1 MTVEQRKG
9 WAAALLQGHDFSGQN
24 VDAIEKLLGRCERRI
39 YQKGAVICT
48 EGDPGEALFFLVD
61 GSIEVQKAFPGTV
74 PRELAVLNA
83 PAMFGHMSLVDGSKR
98 SATCVAGDTTT
109 LLVLEKS
116 SYEALMEDVTEVG
129 TNFRRLMLTSLT
141 RQLLA
146 GNMRLRQALGGFEIN
161 VKGEVISATEQLTED
176 LLNDELLEMA
186 GILEGWTVDA
196 SGFSEIVLVEDED
209 MKRTRESEQN
219 KR

>member
-1 MTVEQRKG
+1 MTPQQRRE
-9 WAAALLQGHDFSGQN
+9 WASALLKGHDFPGQD
-24 VDAIEKLLGRCERRI
+24 VSAIEQVLERCERRI
-39 YQKGAVICT
+39 YKKGAEICK
-48 EGDPGEALFFLVD
+48 ESDPGEALFFLVD
-61 GSIEVQKAFPGTV
+61 GCIEVRKAFPGTV

-98 SATCVAGDTTT
+98 SATCVAGEVTT

-116 SYEALMEDVTEVG
+116 SYEFLMEDVTDVG

-146 GNMRLRQALGGFEIN
+146 GNTRLRQALGGFEMN

-186 GILEGWTVDA
+186 GILEGWTVET

>member
-1 MTVEQRKG
+1 MTLKQRVG
-9 WAAALLQGHDFSGQN
+9 WADALLQGHDFPGQDA
-24 VDAIEKLLGRCERRI
+24 DAIEKVLERCERRI
-39 YQKGAVICT
+39 YKKGAEICT
-48 EGDPGEALFFLVD
+48 ETEPGEALFFLVD
-61 GSIEVQKAFPGTV
+61 GSVEVRKAFPGTV
-74 PRELAVLNA
+74 PRALALLNA

-98 SATCVAGDTTT
+98 SATCVAGSVTT

-146 GNMRLRQALGGFEIN
+146 GNMRLRQALGGFEVN
-161 VKGEVISATEQLTED
+161 VQGEVITATEQLTED

-186 GILEGWTVDA
+186 GILEGWTVDT

-209 MKRTRESEQN
+209 MKRTRESEQG
-219 KR
+219 KH